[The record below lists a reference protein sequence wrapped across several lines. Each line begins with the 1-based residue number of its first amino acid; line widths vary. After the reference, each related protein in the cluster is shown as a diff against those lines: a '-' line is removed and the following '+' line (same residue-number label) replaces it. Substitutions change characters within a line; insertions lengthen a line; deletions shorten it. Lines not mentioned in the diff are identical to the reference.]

1 VLALGAGGCFEH
13 YIFISLRPDGP

>member
-1 VLALGAGGCFEH
+1 VLTLGAGGCFEH